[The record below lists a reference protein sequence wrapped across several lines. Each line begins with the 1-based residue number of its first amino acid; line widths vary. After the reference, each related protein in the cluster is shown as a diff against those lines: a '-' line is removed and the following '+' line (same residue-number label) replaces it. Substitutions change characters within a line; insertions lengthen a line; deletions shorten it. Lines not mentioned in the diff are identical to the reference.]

1 MPQEDTTVLL
11 PDGPDP
17 EALRAIRA
25 VFVRD
30 VTVRPVGS
38 PPPPVVG
45 ALHTV
50 AIDLSAVTKVRPEV
64 WAVGV
69 EDVECSTF
77 VAVRDEL
84 FPEITEWPYLTLG
97 ELD

>member
-38 PPPPVVG
+38 PTPPVVG
-45 ALHTV
+45 TLHTV
-50 AIDLSAVTKVRPEV
+50 AFHLSAVTQVRPEV
-64 WAVGV
+64 WAVRV
-69 EDVECSTF
+69 EDVEYASF

-84 FPEITEWPYLTLG
+84 FPEITECPYLPLG